1 MTQINM
7 QRVALGALAAGA
19 VIFVAE
25 GIFSQFY
32 MGPMQAS
39 LEAYN
44 LSMDVTVSG
53 FVLAALV
60 SLLIGFALVWFYA
73 AVRPRFGPGPKAA
86 ALVSVVLWLG
96 GYVPSVLGF
105 KMMGMFTDWLLVFWA
120 LTGLIEVIVATMVG
134 GWLYME
140 SESGVV

>member
-25 GIFSQFY
+25 GIFAQVY
-32 MGPMQAS
+32 MGPMEVA
-39 LEAYN
+39 LEAHN
-44 LSMDVTVSG
+44 LSMDLTLGG

-73 AVRPRFGPGPKAA
+73 AARPRFGPGPKNA

-96 GYVPSVLGF
+96 GYVPSVLGY
-105 KMMGMFTDWLLVFWA
+105 KMMGLFTDWLLVFWA
-120 LTGLIEVIVATMVG
+120 LTGLVEVIVATMVG
-134 GWLYME
+134 GWLYRE
-140 SESGVV
+140 RASAEG